1 MDDVNIVKVSPLL
14 PPACLIEELPV
25 SAGLAQTIRA
35 TRKRVQASVGGQ
47 SDKLIVVVGQFWKR
61 NPTPTPPFDRES
73 ALGNTALARSGKP
86 LGTSRCGSLLLISLS
101 AVLADVRSADDVVA
115 FEGPCSIHDVEQGL
129 EYVRSLPTPS
139 AHSNRRPI
147 ARLHSIGR
155 PRPVPALAPAQAHV
169 WLQLHCIVA
178 QCTCICGINWM
189 FCTI

>member
-73 ALGNTALARSGKP
+73 ALGNTALAREWQAF
-86 LGTSRCGSLLLISLS
+86 RDLS
-101 AVLADVRSADDVVA
+101 MRQPA
-115 FEGPCSIHDVEQGL
+115 
-129 EYVRSLPTPS
+129 
-139 AHSNRRPI
+139 AHF
-147 ARLHSIGR
+147 
-155 PRPVPALAPAQAHV
+155 
-169 WLQLHCIVA
+169 
-178 QCTCICGINWM
+178 T
-189 FCTI
+189 FCCPG